1 MSDATPPVDIIRS
14 PRRTKTVQASM
25 VDGRIRLMIPARMSD
40 ADAQHWAAQMT
51 ERIARKRRST
61 AVDLEQR
68 ATSLAR
74 RYDLPQPVSIEWSTR
89 QMQRWGSCTPAAGAV
104 RISNRLSS
112 MPEWVLD
119 SVIVHELAHLIERDH
134 GPAFDAI
141 VNRYPLAERAKGYL
155 IAKSE

>member
-14 PRRTKTVQASM
+14 ARRTKTVQASM

-40 ADAQHWAAQMT
+40 VEAQRWAEQMT

-61 AVDLEQR
+61 AVDLQHR
-68 ATSLAR
+68 ARSLAR
-74 RYDLPQPVSIEWSTR
+74 RYDLPEPVSIEWSTR
-89 QMQRWGSCTPAAGAV
+89 QMQRWGSCTPATGAV

-119 SVIVHELAHLIERDH
+119 SVIVHELAHLLERDH